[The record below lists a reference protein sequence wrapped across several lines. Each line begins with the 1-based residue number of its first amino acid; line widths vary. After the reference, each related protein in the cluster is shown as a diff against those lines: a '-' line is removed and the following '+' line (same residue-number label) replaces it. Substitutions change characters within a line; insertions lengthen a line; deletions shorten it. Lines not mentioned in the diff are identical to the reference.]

1 MSDARELRRRA
12 FEARIGRWLIIVTYL
27 AVALLTVGVGLMI
40 GAGISPLEGGPSLD
54 PATLVAG
61 LGTLDPAAFLWLGL
75 LAVIATPVTRVIA
88 AAVGFART
96 GEWLLVAAAAGILA
110 TIVASIAS
118 VALTGGPSDP
128 GA

>member
-1 MSDARELRRRA
+1 MTAVRELRRRA
-12 FEARIGRWLIIVTYL
+12 FEARIGRWLIIVTYGS
-27 AVALLTVGVGLMI
+27 VALLTVGVVLMI
-40 GAGISPLEGGPSLD
+40 AGGISPLEGGPALD
-54 PATLVAG
+54 LAGLVAG

-96 GEWLLVAAAAGILA
+96 GEWLLVLAAAGILA
-110 TIVASIAS
+110 TIIASIAS
-118 VALTGGPSDP
+118 VALTGAPTDP